1 MAPGDEDSLVVLGKR
16 VRQDDTGECLIR
28 SHMWFE
34 DGNIVLIAEDIAF
47 KLHRGVLAR
56 QSPIF
61 EDMFSVPQPTV
72 QDHFDDC
79 PAVHLHDQASD
90 LEIFIEVLY
99 DGFK

>member
-1 MAPGDEDSLVVLGKR
+1 MSSETDCSTVVLGKR
-16 VRQDDTGECLIR
+16 LRQDDTGDNLIR

-34 DGNIVLIAEDIAF
+34 DGNIVLIAENVAF

-72 QDHFDDC
+72 QDQFENC
-79 PAVHLHDQASD
+79 PAVHLHDLASD
-90 LEIFIEVLY
+90 LENFIEVLY